1 MYLSLA
7 IKLHAYKHMFITGC
21 MKQYA
26 PMATVLFP
34 RGFQST
40 LICKGH
46 IPLLQFE
53 TVYRS
58 TSIQQLRAKA
68 CGATTISTTQTSGTQ
83 FQ

>member
-1 MYLSLA
+1 M
-7 IKLHAYKHMFITGC
+7 HTNTC
-21 MKQYA
+21 
-26 PMATVLFP
+26 LFWAVRNNMP
-34 RGFQST
+34 LWLQFSFPGVFQST

-68 CGATTISTTQTSGTQ
+68 CGVTAISTTQTSGTQ